1 MKPEKFL
8 APEDRERVRAAIA
21 EAERST
27 AGEIRVMVV
36 RRSAPRPILVPLIV
50 GAAVAVL
57 AYFQFLTRWTWHHP
71 GLLEVFV
78 AAALGLFMAILGI
91 WFIPPGKDESHRS
104 VWERAKREFVRLGIG
119 KTAGATGVLVLFSLF
134 EHEAVVLADKAINDK
149 VPPETWSREVKIL
162 LAGVKAGKPADGIAE
177 AVKEIGA
184 LLAQHF
190 PRRDD
195 DKNELSDDVVMR

>member
-27 AGEIRVMVV
+27 AGEIRVVIV
-36 RRSAPRPILVPLIV
+36 RRSAPWSWLWGAIVGLAGGGAAWALLHAASWGHPSLVEVLTSIAVALGFTLLSAWLVPPN
-50 GAAVAVL
+50 
-57 AYFQFLTRWTWHHP
+57 RKS
-71 GLLEVFV
+71 
-78 AAALGLFMAILGI
+78 
-91 WFIPPGKDESHRS
+91 KDRA